1 MIQRIQTVY
10 LFVIAIL
17 MLLTAFLP
25 VMEVVEADGLSTHKL
40 SLLSLGAYS
49 FFPAF
54 VSPVLS
60 LLAGIMA
67 IIAIFLYKKR
77 TLQMNFCSWILIL
90 TIVLY
95 ATIFYS
101 YFIVSGK
108 DESTTYTPE
117 IAFLF
122 PLLTIILASMAIA
135 GIMKDQKIVSS
146 LDRLR

>member
-10 LFVIAIL
+10 LFVVAIL
-17 MLLTAFLP
+17 MLATTFLP
-25 VMEVVEADGLSTHKL
+25 VMEVVDSNGLSSHKL
-40 SLLSLGAYS
+40 DLLSLGAYS

-67 IIAIFLYKKR
+67 IFAVFLYKKR
-77 TLQMNFCSWILIL
+77 QLQMTFCSWILAL

-101 YFIVSGK
+101 YITVSGK
-108 DESTTYTPE
+108 DENTTYVPE
-117 IAFLF
+117 LAFLF
-122 PLLTIILASMAIA
+122 PLLTIILACMAIA
-135 GIMKDQKIVSS
+135 GIRKDQKIVSS